1 MGYID
6 GIHVTINIGYIW
18 ILSGIQNHLDP
29 VIEIQWSVP
38 GGRSVDLEAHE
49 VHSPRRIR
57 DFVGTHGGG
66 STGQRTS

>member
-1 MGYID
+1 MDPFWVYRI
-6 GIHVTINIGYIW
+6 
-18 ILSGIQNHLDP
+18 LDP
-29 VIEIQWSVP
+29 VIKIQWSVP

-66 STGQRTS
+66 STGATNVLRHGGIAKIQVMEP